1 MPLYIL
7 SAPAMPSRC
16 YDCISKGPLHVA
28 GSPEEPRSSAVRAA
42 ISSLRA
48 RKYLFSE
55 AKLTHSKMSSK
66 RKRADDLPEN
76 PLAGL
81 PLTGLLLQLLACR
94 SPSTSYNVLLK
105 SLGFS
110 QLSYTVLMPG
120 TGAPRLAVLSWL
132 LPCAGALSKQVTD
145 TTVSNQQPAKEG
157 GPIKRK
163 KATSLGAL
171 IEIGVIKDGAV
182 LRYMKV
188 TDHIQV
194 PGLCYVVMHS
204 P

>member
-1 MPLYIL
+1 
-7 SAPAMPSRC
+7 
-16 YDCISKGPLHVA
+16 
-28 GSPEEPRSSAVRAA
+28 
-42 ISSLRA
+42 
-48 RKYLFSE
+48 
-55 AKLTHSKMSSK
+55 MS
-66 RKRADDLPEN
+66 N
-76 PLAGL
+76 I
-81 PLTGLLLQLLACR
+81 
-94 SPSTSYNVLLK
+94 
-105 SLGFS
+105 
-110 QLSYTVLMPG
+110 VLMPR

-171 IEIGVIKDGAV
+171 IETGVIKNGAV